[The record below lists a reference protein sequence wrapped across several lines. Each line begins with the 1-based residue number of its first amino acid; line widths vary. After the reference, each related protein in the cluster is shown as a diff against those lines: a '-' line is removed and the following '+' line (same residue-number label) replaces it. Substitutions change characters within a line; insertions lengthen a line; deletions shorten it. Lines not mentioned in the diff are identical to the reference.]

1 MFNYMIMKE
10 FFIVFLGG
18 GLGAMLRYLLSLLF
32 GNIKVMTGVFTHLP
46 LHTLMANL
54 LGSFMIG
61 VFFLLSEH
69 IKISADTRI
78 FLTVGLCG
86 GLTTFSTFSAENFE
100 MLRLGMY
107 SQFIAYTLIS
117 IILCLSMVA
126 LGYYLSRNL
135 M

>member
-1 MFNYMIMKE
+1 MKE

>member
-10 FFIVFLGG
+10 FFLVFLGG

-69 IKISADTRI
+69 TKISADTRI